1 MATISK
7 GILGGFSGKVGTV
20 VGANWRG
27 KDIIRSVPKTG
38 HRTAT
43 DKQLLQQMKFKLVV
57 TFLQP
62 LKSIQNL
69 YFGSES
75 GAKSRVNLAVSYTIN
90 EAVQV
95 VDDLPEL
102 VYSKVLITKGDL
114 AGFQSLTATPQSGG
128 ILQLSWEDNTVQGNA
143 SATDRANVVAYCE
156 ELEEFII
163 WQSVA
168 LRSEVSASV
177 TLPSPYV
184 GKEVHLWAY
193 FNNEAETQ
201 ACNSPYVGTVTVL

>member
-90 EAVQV
+90 EAVQTNRTTIGPRFPRRGIHFFRMRGCAAEMR
-95 VDDLPEL
+95 L
-102 VYSKVLITKGDL
+102 
-114 AGFQSLTATPQSGG
+114 SG
-128 ILQLSWEDNTVQGNA
+128 Q
-143 SATDRANVVAYCE
+143 
-156 ELEEFII
+156 
-163 WQSVA
+163 
-168 LRSEVSASV
+168 
-177 TLPSPYV
+177 
-184 GKEVHLWAY
+184 
-193 FNNEAETQ
+193 
-201 ACNSPYVGTVTVL
+201 